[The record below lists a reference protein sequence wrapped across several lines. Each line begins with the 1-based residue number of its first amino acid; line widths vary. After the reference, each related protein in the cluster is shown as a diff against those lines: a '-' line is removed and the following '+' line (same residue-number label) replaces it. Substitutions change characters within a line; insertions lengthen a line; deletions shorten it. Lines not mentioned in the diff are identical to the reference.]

1 MHSRI
6 AGRCRLLG
14 PNRLRGTSETMR
26 LLNRIK
32 FLAAGACAVLLT
44 TPAAHANDGLTVA
57 TDRGSVQ
64 GTLSSDGQVRAFLG
78 IPYAAPPV
86 GPLRWK
92 PPQPAAKWSG
102 VRSTSNF
109 GPRCMQPHLYPD
121 MVFRDSGPSE
131 DCL

>member
-1 MHSRI
+1 MHSMI

-44 TPAAHANDGLTVA
+44 APAARANDGLTVA

-64 GTLSSDGQVRAFLG
+64 GTLSSDGHVRAFLG

-92 PPQPAAKWSG
+92 PPMPAAKWKG
-102 VRSTSNF
+102 VRQATAF
-109 GPRCMQPHLYPD
+109 GSHCMQPKLYAD
-121 MVFRDSGPSE
+121 MIFRDPGIS
-131 DCL
+131 